1 MASQHD
7 ALIRLLDA
15 IGAMRAAGFTRDDIT
30 ELVTAAF
37 QHLEGDH
44 VRPHAFGPLHPLQ
57 HADCRVVGLPMVHP
71 RPGTVPTVRK
81 ALVILRSSHLI

>member
-30 ELVTAAF
+30 KLVTAAF

-44 VRPHAFGPLHPLQ
+44 VRPHAFGRCTHCNMLI
-57 HADCRVVGLPMVHP
+57 VGWSVYQWSILVRDPCP
-71 RPGTVPTVRK
+71 RCGEPW
-81 ALVILRSSHLI
+81 